1 MNYIIEGGIDFYS
14 EINKKE
20 ENSINT
26 IYYLVK
32 LN

>member
-26 IYYLVK
+26 NVEE
-32 LN
+32 